1 MWFSV
6 IVLHFTIKK
15 ILKGAQMLTST
26 VAQSLSF
33 FLLLETKAIFHFVKL
48 RKVFVVRKYQL

>member
-1 MWFSV
+1 
-6 IVLHFTIKK
+6 
-15 ILKGAQMLTST
+15 MLTST